1 MSLPRILADVEQGV
15 LPAPDGGVTMVPQPS
30 ERDAGV
36 FSFAAHAVVFTD
48 TDHGWMLGLLAPG
61 DLAAPLSPAFLDALG
76 RRVGRRVENID
87 MMLLARPLPGP
98 PDLRLEPA
106 TDRAHPRIA
115 RALRRRDDVRA
126 WTTPGGTV
134 LIGRGVGGRWEAALE
149 VDPGA
154 RGTGLGRRLARAA
167 RHLVPDGRPLWAQIA
182 PGNAASV
189 RAFLAA
195 GYVPVGAE
203 ALLVA
208 AQA

>member
-1 MSLPRILADVEQGV
+1 MSLRQILRDVEKGV
-15 LPAPDGGVTMVPQPS
+15 FPAADGGVTMVPQPS

-36 FSFAAHAVVFTD
+36 FSFTAHAVVFAD
-48 TDHGWMLGLLAPG
+48 TDHDWMRGLLPPD

-76 RRVGRRVENID
+76 RRVGRRVVNID
-87 MMLLARPLPGP
+87 MMVLAEPLPGP
-98 PDLRLEPA
+98 PDLPLEP
-106 TDRAHPRIA
+106 TSDRSHPRIV
-115 RALRRRDDVRA
+115 RALLHRDDVRA

-134 LIGRGVGGRWEAALE
+134 LIGRGVAGRWEPALE

-167 RHLVPDGRPLWAQIA
+167 RHLVPDGEPLWAQIA
-182 PGNAASV
+182 PGNASSV

-203 ALLVA
+203 AMLIRGHG
-208 AQA
+208 